1 MKMKGSKITIIIILL
16 FFVTLCLF
24 SQEPEKCK
32 FVLASYF
39 DVLKTENRDI
49 LLEKLP
55 KVESLYYYQDEHSE
69 HFYEKTWTDYY
80 DRIFGIQL
88 IYNAFDITNFY
99 SDKNKKGILIGDY
112 SGYCFVIDSMKI
124 NKNEFIFTAH
134 SNVEIDS
141 SRIVI
146 DFPKIKK
153 DQNYELKIIIDGDYL
168 ELFINNMFVDKF
180 CKINN
185 STLLEYE
192 ELIKNNSCDL
202 SKVTWPRHADGTSEY
217 DNKII
222 TPEKINLFKNDEITY
237 EIDKDEHILTKS
249 IDKQEETSNQ
259 YNSEIRTVSVKKNK
273 VMVITEDT
281 VVRFDPYSNGTYM
294 TSVVKGTTVK
304 IKKVG
309 KKDTINGVTSNW
321 VFITFV
327 GDAYNTKGKKIYYK
341 TEGWLFGGVLD

>member
-1 MKMKGSKITIIIILL
+1 MVKRMKMKGSKITIIIILL
-16 FFVTLCLF
+16 FFVTVCLF

-32 FVLASYF
+32 FVLDSYF

-80 DRIFGIQL
+80 DRIFGIQF

-112 SGYCFVIDSMKI
+112 FGYCFVIDSMKI
-124 NKNEFIFTAH
+124 NKNEIIITAH

-180 CKINN
+180 CQINN

-249 IDKQEETSNQ
+249 IDKQEETSL
-259 YNSEIRTVSVKKNK
+259 T
-273 VMVITEDT
+273 
-281 VVRFDPYSNGTYM
+281 P
-294 TSVVKGTTVK
+294 K
-304 IKKVG
+304 IGELRK
-309 KKDTINGVTSNW
+309 
-321 VFITFV
+321 
-327 GDAYNTKGKKIYYK
+327 
-341 TEGWLFGGVLD
+341 

>member
-16 FFVTLCLF
+16 FFVTLSLF

-32 FVLASYF
+32 FVLDSYF

-168 ELFINNMFVDKF
+168 ELFINNMFVAKF

-202 SKVTWPRHADGTSEY
+202 SKVTWPRHADGTC
-217 DNKII
+217 D
-222 TPEKINLFKNDEITY
+222 Y
-237 EIDKDEHILTKS
+237 EDVSSVK
-249 IDKQEETSNQ
+249 
-259 YNSEIRTVSVKKNK
+259 TVSTPTTNVSPNK
-273 VMVITEDT
+273 TMTVSETLKLRSAEAKTSEVLTVMQT
-281 VVRFDPYSNGTYM
+281 GT
-294 TSVVKGTTVK
+294 KVK
-304 IKKVG
+304 ILELG
-309 KKDTINGVTSNW
+309 KAETIDGINSNW
-321 VFITFV
+321 VKV
-327 GDAYNTKGKKIYYK
+327 EVQSGAKDREGKPIKAGTI
-341 TEGWLFGGVLD
+341 GWCYGGYLK

>member
-1 MKMKGSKITIIIILL
+1 MKGSKITIIIILL

-32 FVLASYF
+32 FVLDSYF

-88 IYNAFDITNFY
+88 IDNAFDITNFY

-141 SRIVI
+141 SLIVI

-168 ELFINNMFVDKF
+168 ELFINNMFVAKF
-180 CKINN
+180 CQINN

-202 SKVTWPRHADGTSEY
+202 SKVTWPRHADGTC
-217 DNKII
+217 D
-222 TPEKINLFKNDEITY
+222 Y
-237 EIDKDEHILTKS
+237 EDVSS
-249 IDKQEETSNQ
+249 IK
-259 YNSEIRTVSVKKNK
+259 TVSTPTTNVSPNK
-273 VMVITEDT
+273 TMTVSENLKLRSAEATTSEVIT
-281 VVRFDPYSNGTYM
+281 VMSAGT
-294 TSVVKGTTVK
+294 KVK
-304 IKKVG
+304 ILELGKVE
-309 KKDTINGVTSNW
+309 TIDGISSNW
-321 VFITFV
+321 VKVEVQAGAKDRDGRAIRAGTV
-327 GDAYNTKGKKIYYK
+327 GWCY
-341 TEGWLFGGVLD
+341 GGYLN

>member
-1 MKMKGSKITIIIILL
+1 MVKRMKMKGSKITIIIILL
-16 FFVTLCLF
+16 FFVTFCLF

-32 FVLASYF
+32 FVLDSYF

-88 IYNAFDITNFY
+88 IDNAFDITNFY

-141 SRIVI
+141 SLIVI

-168 ELFINNMFVDKF
+168 ELFINNMFVAKF
-180 CKINN
+180 CQINN

-202 SKVTWPRHADGTSEY
+202 SKVTWPRHADGTCDYEDVSSIKTVSTPTTNVSTNKTMTATENLKLRSGEAITSE
-217 DNKII
+217 II
-222 TPEKINLFKNDEITY
+222 TVMSAG
-237 EIDKDEHILTKS
+237 TK
-249 IDKQEETSNQ
+249 
-259 YNSEIRTVSVKKNK
+259 
-273 VMVITEDT
+273 
-281 VVRFDPYSNGTYM
+281 
-294 TSVVKGTTVK
+294 VK
-304 IKKVG
+304 ILELG
-309 KKDTINGVTSNW
+309 KAENIDGINSNW
-321 VFITFV
+321 VKVEVQSSAKDRAGRAIRAGIV
-327 GDAYNTKGKKIYYK
+327 GWCY
-341 TEGWLFGGVLD
+341 GGYLK

>member
-1 MKMKGSKITIIIILL
+1 MKMKGFKITIIIILL

-32 FVLASYF
+32 FVLDSYF

-88 IYNAFDITNFY
+88 IDNAFDITNFY

-112 SGYCFVIDSMKI
+112 FGYCFVIDSMKI

-168 ELFINNMFVDKF
+168 ELFINNMFVAKF

-202 SKVTWPRHADGTSEY
+202 SKVTWPRHADGTSNY
-217 DNKII
+217 DDKII
-222 TPEKINLFKNDEITY
+222 MPEPNKLIEYIQKMFTKKIEEAAVPVEEVQPEKVVKYITKKEVRTIAGLSDFLTNPPPKGTLMTRINVGFKVKITKIGKKDIIDNI
-237 EIDKDEHILTKS
+237 ESNWVKIKIMPGATSGIDKDPLPEGL
-249 IDKQEETSNQ
+249 
-259 YNSEIRTVSVKKNK
+259 
-273 VMVITEDT
+273 
-281 VVRFDPYSNGTYM
+281 
-294 TSVVKGTTVK
+294 
-304 IKKVG
+304 
-309 KKDTINGVTSNW
+309 
-321 VFITFV
+321 
-327 GDAYNTKGKKIYYK
+327 
-341 TEGWLFGGVLD
+341 EGWFFGGYLK

>member
-16 FFVTLCLF
+16 FFVTLSLF

-32 FVLASYF
+32 FVLDSYF

-168 ELFINNMFVDKF
+168 ELFINNMFVAKF

-202 SKVTWPRHADGTSEY
+202 SKVTWPRHADGTC
-217 DNKII
+217 D
-222 TPEKINLFKNDEITY
+222 Y
-237 EIDKDEHILTKS
+237 EDVSSVK
-249 IDKQEETSNQ
+249 
-259 YNSEIRTVSVKKNK
+259 TVSTPTTNVSPNK
-273 VMVITEDT
+273 TMTVSETLKLRSAEAKTSEVLTVMQT
-281 VVRFDPYSNGTYM
+281 GT
-294 TSVVKGTTVK
+294 KVK
-304 IKKVG
+304 ILELG
-309 KKDTINGVTSNW
+309 KAENIDGINSNW
-321 VFITFV
+321 VKVEVLSGAKDRDGRAIQAGTV
-327 GDAYNTKGKKIYYK
+327 GWCY
-341 TEGWLFGGVLD
+341 GGYLK

>member
-1 MKMKGSKITIIIILL
+1 MVKRMKMKGSKITIIIILL

-32 FVLASYF
+32 FVLDSYF

-88 IYNAFDITNFY
+88 IDNAFDITNFY

-141 SRIVI
+141 SLIVI

-168 ELFINNMFVDKF
+168 ELFINNMFVAKF

-185 STLLEYE
+185 STLFEYE

-202 SKVTWPRHADGTSEY
+202 SKVTWPRHADGTC
-217 DNKII
+217 D
-222 TPEKINLFKNDEITY
+222 Y
-237 EIDKDEHILTKS
+237 EDVSSVK
-249 IDKQEETSNQ
+249 
-259 YNSEIRTVSVKKNK
+259 TVS
-273 VMVITEDT
+273 TPT
-281 VVRFDPYSNGTYM
+281 
-294 TSVVKGTTVK
+294 
-304 IKKVG
+304 
-309 KKDTINGVTSNW
+309 
-321 VFITFV
+321 
-327 GDAYNTKGKKIYYK
+327 
-341 TEGWLFGGVLD
+341 

>member
-16 FFVTLCLF
+16 FFVTLSLF

-32 FVLASYF
+32 FVLDSYF

-88 IYNAFDITNFY
+88 IDNAFDITNFY

-168 ELFINNMFVDKF
+168 ELFINNMFVAKF

-202 SKVTWPRHADGTSEY
+202 SKVTWPRHADGTC
-217 DNKII
+217 D
-222 TPEKINLFKNDEITY
+222 Y
-237 EIDKDEHILTKS
+237 EDVSSVK
-249 IDKQEETSNQ
+249 
-259 YNSEIRTVSVKKNK
+259 TVSTPTTNVSPNK
-273 VMVITEDT
+273 TMTVSETLKLRSAEAKTSEVLTVMQT
-281 VVRFDPYSNGTYM
+281 GT
-294 TSVVKGTTVK
+294 KVK
-304 IKKVG
+304 ILELG
-309 KKDTINGVTSNW
+309 KAENIDGINSNW
-321 VFITFV
+321 VKVEVLSGAKDRDGRAIQAGTV
-327 GDAYNTKGKKIYYK
+327 GWCY
-341 TEGWLFGGVLD
+341 GGYLK

>member
-69 HFYEKTWTDYY
+69 HFYEKTWIDYY

-88 IYNAFDITNFY
+88 IDNAFDITNFY

-202 SKVTWPRHADGTSEY
+202 SKVTWPRHADGTSNY
-217 DNKII
+217 DDKII
-222 TPEKINLFKNDEITY
+222 MPEP
-237 EIDKDEHILTKS
+237 
-249 IDKQEETSNQ
+249 
-259 YNSEIRTVSVKKNK
+259 NK
-273 VMVITEDT
+273 LIEYIQKMFT
-281 VVRFDPYSNGTYM
+281 
-294 TSVVKGTTVK
+294 
-304 IKKVG
+304 
-309 KKDTINGVTSNW
+309 
-321 VFITFV
+321 
-327 GDAYNTKGKKIYYK
+327 KKIEEAAKYK
-341 TEGWLFGGVLD
+341 

>member
-1 MKMKGSKITIIIILL
+1 MKMKGFKITIIIILL

-32 FVLASYF
+32 FVLDSYF

-88 IYNAFDITNFY
+88 IDNAFDITNFY

-168 ELFINNMFVDKF
+168 ELFINNMFVAKF

-202 SKVTWPRHADGTSEY
+202 SKVTWPRHADGTC
-217 DNKII
+217 D
-222 TPEKINLFKNDEITY
+222 Y
-237 EIDKDEHILTKS
+237 EDVSSVK
-249 IDKQEETSNQ
+249 
-259 YNSEIRTVSVKKNK
+259 TVSTSITNVSPNK
-273 VMVITEDT
+273 TMTVSENLKLRSGEAITSEVLTVMSD
-281 VVRFDPYSNGTYM
+281 GT
-294 TSVVKGTTVK
+294 KVK
-304 IKKVG
+304 ILALG
-309 KKDTINGVTSNW
+309 KSETIDGINSNW
-321 VFITFV
+321 VKV
-327 GDAYNTKGKKIYYK
+327 EVQSDAKDRDGKLIK
-341 TEGWLFGGVLD
+341 TGTIGWCYGGYLK